1 MDLEKIGRLIFF
13 LRKEKGLTQKQLA
26 NLMNISDKT
35 VSKWERGGGCPEL
48 SLLSELAEIL
58 DVNLNALLRG
68 ELDQNE
74 SIGGDMK
81 KLNFYVCPICGNLL
95 TSTGEASVSCC
106 GKVLEPSVP
115 KKADADEKLSV
126 ELIENEYFVSS
137 NHDMTKEHYIT
148 FVALL
153 TGDSIILRKQYPE
166 WDLQTRIPRMAHG
179 KLVWHCNKH
188 GMFYQFI

>member
-106 GKVLEPSVP
+106 GK
-115 KKADADEKLSV
+115 
-126 ELIENEYFVSS
+126 SS
-137 NHDMTKEHYIT
+137 
-148 FVALL
+148 
-153 TGDSIILRKQYPE
+153 
-166 WDLQTRIPRMAHG
+166 
-179 KLVWHCNKH
+179 
-188 GMFYQFI
+188 

>member
-1 MDLEKIGRLIFF
+1 MAIYLHQQGKHRFP
-13 LRKEKGLTQKQLA
+13 A
-26 NLMNISDKT
+26 
-35 VSKWERGGGCPEL
+35 
-48 SLLSELAEIL
+48 A
-58 DVNLNALLRG
+58 A
-68 ELDQNE
+68 
-74 SIGGDMK
+74 
-81 KLNFYVCPICGNLL
+81 
-95 TSTGEASVSCC
+95 
-106 GKVLEPSVP
+106 KVLEPSVP